1 MEKGGSPINF
11 NLLSKGGA
19 MRKLFVVMVVV
30 TLFASG
36 VAFAAS
42 PAQENTGCG
51 LGAELIGPGGNDSL
65 LGQLAMTLLNGTSG
79 NQTFRIT
86 SGTSQ
91 CKAPSKIVRNEE
103 LKEFVVAN
111 LDTLSKNISMGNGES
126 LDTFAELIGIAN
138 ENRQAVYT
146 KLQANF
152 SNIFTSDK
160 IEAADVVD
168 NIVSVINS

>member
-1 MEKGGSPINF
+1 
-11 NLLSKGGA
+11 
-19 MRKLFVVMVVV
+19 
-30 TLFASG
+30 
-36 VAFAAS
+36 
-42 PAQENTGCG
+42 
-51 LGAELIGPGGNDSL
+51 
-65 LGQLAMTLLNGTSG
+65 MTLLNGTSG
-79 NQTFRIT
+79 TQTFGIT

-91 CKAPSKIVRNEE
+91 CKAPTKIVQNEE

-126 LDTFAELIGIAN
+126 LDTLAELIGIAN
-138 ENRQAVYT
+138 ENRPAVYT

-168 NIVSVINS
+168 NIVTVINS